1 MPTSLHLREV
11 VPGDIALFY
20 EHHLELRPL
29 PRDATDA
36 DREASRARFM
46 ERWEQLLSAEGAFVQ
61 TIMWGGD
68 PVGYVARFTQ
78 KDRPAISYWLG
89 RDYWGKGIATQA
101 VRNFLGLVDERP
113 LFARVAYDN
122 LASIQVLRK
131 TGFEI
136 VGHDRFFSDLH
147 GEEIDEIVLALT

>member
-1 MPTSLHLREV
+1 MPTSLQLREV
-11 VPGDIALFY
+11 LPGDIALFY

-29 PRDATDA
+29 PLDADDA

-46 ERWEQLLSAEGAFVQ
+46 ERWDQLLSEEGAFVQ
-61 TIMWGGD
+61 TITWDGV

-101 VRNFLGLVDERP
+101 VRNFLGRVDERP

-136 VGHDRFFSDLH
+136 VGHDRCYSDLH
-147 GEEIDEIVLALT
+147 GEEIDEIVLALS